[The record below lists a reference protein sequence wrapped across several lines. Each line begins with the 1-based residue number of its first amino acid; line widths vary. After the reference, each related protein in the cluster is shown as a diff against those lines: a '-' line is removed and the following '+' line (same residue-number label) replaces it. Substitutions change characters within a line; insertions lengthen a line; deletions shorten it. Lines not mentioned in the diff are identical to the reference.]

1 MSSRKE
7 AMTHSALGPG
17 EIAQDPEGE
26 GALPAD
32 TGFVRVCGREGFTY
46 IGVYVCVIVCVCVLG
61 AV

>member
-1 MSSRKE
+1 
-7 AMTHSALGPG
+7 MTHSALGPG